1 MQRKFG
7 IAVLAALVAS
17 PLAAN
22 AQAPASGAAS
32 GAAAG
37 HAARAPI
44 GAAAGAAGDLIS
56 ADLAPRFRDFVLGE
70 HRAAIRFDE
79 SVTPGA
85 RLPLSGV
92 TYYPVPAEY
101 GVDRRYR
108 YTVVNDHVVLVDSAT
123 RRIVQ
128 VVN

>member
-1 MQRKFG
+1 MRRKFG

-17 PLAAN
+17 PLTAD
-22 AQAPASGAAS
+22 AQAPAGGAAS

-37 HAARAPI
+37 HAAGGPISAAP
-44 GAAAGAAGDLIS
+44 GAAGDLLS
-56 ADLAPRFRDFVLGE
+56 ADLAPRFRDFVLNE
-70 HRAAIRFDE
+70 HRSAIRFDE
-79 SVTPGA
+79 RLAPGA

-128 VVN
+128 VID

>member
-1 MQRKFG
+1 MRRKFG

-17 PLAAN
+17 PLTGN
-22 AQAPASGAAS
+22 AQAPAGGAAS

-37 HAARAPI
+37 HAAR
-44 GAAAGAAGDLIS
+44 GLLS
-56 ADLAPRFRDFVLGE
+56 ADLAPRFRDFVLSE
-70 HRAAIRFDE
+70 RRAAIRFDE

-128 VVN
+128 VID